1 MVKGPKLTLAD
12 AALVLDRDLTTGSL
26 VGSADVALLRDSLVD
41 VGPGFELLVQVDA
54 LERARQALPG
64 RAAPVVVH
72 RLPGVYVSEHAGP
85 GVWVAA
91 PARVALVRG
100 ITRGLSI
107 RGRMRLPVLGTVR
120 LPEPQRLTYYAAVG
134 ALGVLGMLEWPVAL
148 VLAGGHALAADQHN
162 RAVQQFGEALEDA

>member
-12 AALVLDRDLTTGSL
+12 GALVLDRDLTTGSL

-72 RLPGVYVSEHAGP
+72 RLPVY
-85 GVWVAA
+85 
-91 PARVALVRG
+91 
-100 ITRGLSI
+100 T
-107 RGRMRLPVLGTVR
+107 
-120 LPEPQRLTYYAAVG
+120 
-134 ALGVLGMLEWPVAL
+134 
-148 VLAGGHALAADQHN
+148 
-162 RAVQQFGEALEDA
+162 